1 MKGRYVTHVN
11 GAYDTGG
18 AREIQFGDCNRPD
31 PNISTSKPPSV
42 VVAERAGHQLVRSNM
57 GGGYYDVQPHH
68 AWWYVGKFQSER
80 AAIVAWE
87 THLRQSGTYE

>member
-18 AREIQFGDCNRPD
+18 AREIQFGDYSRPAPD
-31 PNISTSKPPSV
+31 MQSSTPPSTIV
-42 VVAERAGHQLVRSNM
+42 MERGEHRLQRARF
-57 GGGYYDVQPHH
+57 GGAYYDVSGHQ
-68 AWWYVGKFQSER
+68 WWYLGKYASER

-87 THLRQSGTYE
+87 THMRQRGVIK